1 MNTMMEKEIFSQP
14 AALKNTYDTN
24 LVLAEKLAG
33 IIKRQDI
40 SQIIVAARGSS
51 NNASLYFKYLCE
63 INVGIPVNF
72 VYPSIITQYKG
83 KLKMKDAC
91 VFGVSQS
98 GKALDVRTVLKEAQA
113 QGAVT
118 VAITNDLTSPMALET
133 QYHFYLDVEE
143 EQALAATKTYTA
155 EMLVLQM
162 IVNAL
167 LDENTHLPAKMP
179 PVNEYIKQV
188 LDLKPQITELADK
201 YVESDEMIILG
212 RGLNLSSANEIAL
225 KLQETCYINAR
236 SYAISDFHHGPFA
249 IVNEKSRILI
259 LAMNDAVYE
268 DAVNM
273 IEKLKPSKADVTVFT
288 DNKELLNHCEGIL
301 LPHVEEIYT
310 PYLCVTAGQ
319 LLSCIL
325 SQKRGIN
332 PDSPRGLNKVTIT
345 I

>member
-1 MNTMMEKEIFSQP
+1 MITIMEKEIFSQP

-33 IIKRQDI
+33 LIKKQDI

-63 INVGIPVNF
+63 ISVGIPVNF
-72 VYPSIITQYKG
+72 IYPSIITQYKG

-98 GKALDVRTVLKEAQA
+98 GKALDVQMVLKEAQA

-167 LDENTHLPAKMP
+167 NDENTHLPAKMP
-179 PVNEYIKQV
+179 PVSEYIKKV
-188 LDLKPQITELADK
+188 LDSKPRISELADK
-201 YVESDEMIILG
+201 YVDCDEMIILG

-249 IVNEKSRILI
+249 IVNDKTRILI
-259 LAMNDAVYE
+259 LAMNDAVYG
-268 DAVNM
+268 DAVAM
-273 IEKLKPSKADVTVFT
+273 IEKLKPSGADITVFT
-288 DNKELLNHCEGIL
+288 DNEQLYRDCDGLL
-301 LPHVEEIYT
+301 LPSVEEIYT
-310 PYLCVTAGQ
+310 PYLCATAGQ
-319 LLSCIL
+319 LMSCIL

-332 PDSPRGLNKVTIT
+332 PDCPRGLNKVTIT
-345 I
+345 K